1 MVNHTAVRASR
12 ALSTLSDDALVQA
25 FIDSFFQGHP
35 VLLSNQTLRT
45 EPIMNSIQ
53 LLSLKEGCI
62 ATANLNA
69 SPISITVRYGSSYGS
84 LIHER
89 LIAQSFYPSVSTGQ
103 EASYIYRFC
112 EAPDGY
118 DLYCTTAK
126 ELWRACWGRGFGH
139 RPGIPMDL
147 LIWRQGPPGSKDAWY
162 SLQGMDCDLGQLT
175 VKMLGWSNAVNGSDL
190 ILWARQTM
198 NQPPSQQ
205 RSVSQSAT
213 PHKLGKNGH
222 LPFRR

>member
-1 MVNHTAVRASR
+1 MANYTEVRTPR
-12 ALSTLSDDALVQA
+12 TLSTLSDNALIGA
-25 FIDSFFQGHP
+25 FIDGFFQGQT

-45 EPIMNSIQ
+45 EPILNSMQ

-69 SPISITVRYGSSYGS
+69 TPISMMVRYGSSYGS

-89 LIAQSFYPSVSTGQ
+89 LIAQSFYPLVGTGQ
-103 EASYIYRFC
+103 EASYLYQFC
-112 EAPDGY
+112 EAPEGY
-118 DLYCTTAK
+118 DLFCTTAK
-126 ELWRACWGRGFGH
+126 DLWRACWGRGLGH

-162 SLQGMDCDLGQLT
+162 SLRGMDCDRGQLT

-190 ILWARQTM
+190 VLWARQEM
-198 NQPPSQQ
+198 SYQPGQ
-205 RSVSQSAT
+205 RSVSQSET
-213 PHKLGKNGH
+213 PRKLGTSGR
-222 LPFRR
+222 LPFRQ